1 MRRIGKKQEETGR
14 TGKKR
19 EEKGIIGKKQEKME
33 RKKLKEIKIT
43 GRSG

>member
-33 RKKLKEIKIT
+33 RKKIK
-43 GRSG
+43 RN